1 MNSVPSSV
9 NERFRGP
16 AEHARH
22 DRLLVARYG
31 AGDAYP
37 AELDEARELVGRCAE
52 CARLAAD
59 IDALRS
65 ATSALP
71 AARRTRDFRLTAER
85 AEQLRGSSIQRWL
98 RRLAAP
104 GLAPLR
110 PLAGA
115 ALSIGLVLVV
125 VGAALPTPAG
135 ELMALERAGDQG
147 TWLGGGDDVK
157 PSPAATAA
165 EGVVGAPTVIDAPG
179 AQPGRE
185 YERPPGEPSRL
196 EEPPV
201 ADPEARAQD
210 IGLGQEY
217 AAAESTRA
225 LLITSGLLIGAIS
238 LGLLLLVVF
247 ARRRWSDPLLR

>member
-1 MNSVPSSV
+1 MDNVPKSV
-9 NERFRGP
+9 NERFRGA

-37 AELDEARELVGRCAE
+37 AELDEARQLVTRCAE

-59 IDALRS
+59 IEVLRAS
-65 ATSALP
+65 TAALP
-71 AARRTRDFRLTAER
+71 VPRRPRDFRLTAEQ
-85 AEQLRGSSIQRWL
+85 ADSLRGSAVSRWL

-104 GLAPLR
+104 GLAPIR

-115 ALSIGLVLVV
+115 ALSVGLLLVV
-125 VGAALPTPAG
+125 AGVALPTPAG
-135 ELMALERAGDQG
+135 DLMALEQFGEPVTRQDKGPATTQLPSEAGGVNAPDQTSG
-147 TWLGGGDDVK
+147 PGVLPTGEAPQYVPPDDV
-157 PSPAATAA
+157 PPAAQPA
-165 EGVVGAPTVIDAPG
+165 EDGDAPG
-179 AQPGRE
+179 
-185 YERPPGEPSRL
+185 
-196 EEPPV
+196 V
-201 ADPEARAQD
+201 D

-217 AAAESTRA
+217 AAAESTRG

-247 ARRRWSDPLLR
+247 ARRRWTDRLLR